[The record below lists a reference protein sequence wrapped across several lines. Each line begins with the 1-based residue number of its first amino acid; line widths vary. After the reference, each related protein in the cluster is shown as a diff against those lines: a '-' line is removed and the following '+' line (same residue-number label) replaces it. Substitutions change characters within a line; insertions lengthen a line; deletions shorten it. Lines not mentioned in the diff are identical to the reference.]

1 MAGIYIHIP
10 FCKQRCIYCDFH
22 FSTSFNSY
30 RAEMI
35 EAICVEI
42 IERKKYLDNQE
53 IKTIYFGGGTPSLL
67 LDYELKSILD
77 TIHSNFVVKKSLEI
91 TLEVN
96 PDDIK
101 QENLIIWRKN
111 GVNRLSI
118 GIQSLKQSD
127 LDWMNRSHKVEDS
140 FASILL
146 AQKYGFDNINVDLI
160 YGLPNLS
167 MEDWVSHLNFI
178 IQNDLI
184 THLSAYCLTVENNTI
199 LNDRVIKRKINLPN
213 EDVQS
218 DQFLKLIEMIEKSD
232 FEQYEI
238 SNFSRSGFESK
249 HNSNYWKGFSYLGVG
264 PSAHSFNGESRSWNL
279 SNNKIYIK
287 KIKEN
292 NLGYNETEKLS
303 KLDQFNERILIGLR
317 TIYGVNLNELSKLNK
332 LTKEFQLAL
341 SEFKDKKW
349 IEEDVGVLT
358 LTKEGKLRADYIA
371 SGLFIS

>member
-1 MAGIYIHIP
+1 
-10 FCKQRCIYCDFH
+10 
-22 FSTSFNSY
+22 
-30 RAEMI
+30 MI
-35 EAICVEI
+35 ESICIEI
-42 IERKKYLDNQE
+42 IQRKKYLDNQE

-96 PDDIK
+96 PDDIT
-101 QENLIIWRKN
+101 QGNLNIWKKN

-167 MEDWVSHLNFI
+167 MEDWASHLNFI

-199 LNDRVIKRKINLPN
+199 LSDRVIKRKINLPN

-238 SNFSRSGFESK
+238 SNFSRLGFESK
-249 HNSNYWKGFSYLGVG
+249 HNSNYWKGLSYLGVG

-303 KLDQFNERILIGLR
+303 KLDQFNERVLIGLR

-341 SEFKDKKW
+341 RKFKDRKW
-349 IEEDVGVLT
+349 IEEDIGVLT